1 MLSWQAWL
9 LSHEMELRLGCFFS
23 IFILMAIWEYRR
35 PCRQLKHSRLLRWSN
50 NLALVVL
57 NSVLLR
63 FLFPAAA
70 VGVAYYAQ
78 AQGWGLFNLLGL
90 PALLEVIFVVV
101 ALDLI
106 IYCQHRLV
114 HSVPL
119 LWRLHRVHHVD
130 PDYDVTTGS
139 RFHPL
144 EIILSMLI
152 KFTAVLLLGAPV
164 VAVIIFEVILNGSA
178 MFNHSNIRL
187 PARIEGLLRKV
198 IVTPDMHRVHH
209 STVVSE
215 TNSNYGFSLS
225 IWDRLFNTYKDQ
237 PKKGHIGMDI
247 GLTEF
252 REVKDICRLDGMLL
266 LPFHR
271 R

>member
-9 LSHEMELRLGCFFS
+9 LSHEVELRLGCFVS
-23 IFILMAIWEYRR
+23 IFILMAVWEYRS
-35 PCRQLKHSRLLRWSN
+35 PCRKLKYPRILRWSN
-50 NLALVVL
+50 NLALVAL

-63 FLFPAAA
+63 FIFPAAA

-78 AQGWGLFNLLGL
+78 EQGWGLFNLLGL
-90 PALLEVIFVVV
+90 PTLLEVILVVV
-101 ALDLI
+101 ALDLL
-106 IYCQHRLV
+106 IYFQHRLV

-144 EIILSMLI
+144 EIIFSMLI
-152 KFTAVLLLGAPV
+152 KFAAVLLLGAPV
-164 VAVIIFEVILNGSA
+164 VAVILFEVILNGSA

-187 PARIEGLLRKV
+187 PASVERILRKV
-198 IVTPDMHRVHH
+198 LVTPDMHRVHH
-209 STVVSE
+209 STVVCE
-215 TNSNYGFSLS
+215 TNSNYGFALS
-225 IWDRLFNTYKDQ
+225 VWDRLFHTYQDQ
-237 PKKGHIGMDI
+237 PKQGHVGMDI

-252 REVKDICRLDGMLL
+252 RSAKDICRLDGMLL
-266 LPFHR
+266 LPFR
-271 R
+271 DK